1 MSMRKDYI
9 AQWYEVREEQGV
21 SDRIHCFLHHPARHL
36 TDWQHYRHRDTDGI
50 GMLTMVRTEL
60 GYTDQPLPLSRD
72 RSEPGFWQTW
82 RRRRQLPRETAAKT
96 VHWRPPHNAAGNNAA
111 GNNAETEALPLL
123 QVLTPDEL
131 QALKEVARQRGV
143 SVASLTLA
151 ALNKAVFDTCL
162 QPGSQAWWFYPVNLR
177 GAVERPPLGNVSSG
191 FYLLLNAGSS
201 AEEIHAKVK
210 KKLQAG
216 EHWLLWKMAHIG
228 RWIGTAGVRFIYRR
242 LSRSQFYLG
251 SFSYLGDWSLP
262 QHPQTILGCC
272 GAGSANYPIAT
283 GVTESNGHLSL
294 ALKFHPAVASAQQLN
309 QDCLQHWSAA
319 LRDLR
324 HHV

>member
-1 MSMRKDYI
+1 
-9 AQWYEVREEQGV
+9 
-21 SDRIHCFLHHPARHL
+21 
-36 TDWQHYRHRDTDGI
+36 
-50 GMLTMVRTEL
+50 
-60 GYTDQPLPLSRD
+60 QPLPLSRD

-96 VHWRPPHNAAGNNAA
+96 VHWRPPHNAA

-201 AEEIHAKVK
+201 AEEIHAQVK

-216 EHWLLWKMAHIG
+216 EHWWLWKMAHIG
-228 RWIGTAGVRFIYRR
+228 RWIGTA
-242 LSRSQFYLG
+242 
-251 SFSYLGDWSLP
+251 
-262 QHPQTILGCC
+262 
-272 GAGSANYPIAT
+272 
-283 GVTESNGHLSL
+283 
-294 ALKFHPAVASAQQLN
+294 
-309 QDCLQHWSAA
+309 
-319 LRDLR
+319 
-324 HHV
+324 